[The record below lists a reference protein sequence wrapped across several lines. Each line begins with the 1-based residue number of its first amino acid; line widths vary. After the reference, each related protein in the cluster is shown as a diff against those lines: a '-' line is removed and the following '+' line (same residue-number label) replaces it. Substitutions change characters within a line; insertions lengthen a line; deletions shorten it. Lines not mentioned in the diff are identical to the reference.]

1 MFFANTVWLFSCDSI
16 FLFYSYKG
24 HDVNIDYLK
33 SKSAKGRTNM
43 DFNLHKQAVG
53 INELIFEGM
62 AEQSVDSDL
71 TLPDYCPDILRIL
84 KCTITPR
91 VTGVQAAG
99 DRVTVDGN
107 ALVRIIYCSEG
118 SRVRCYEQ
126 SYPFSKHIDVKN
138 LADNACVSIRA
149 RTDYA
154 NCRAISQRRADIHG
168 MITLSIKITKCREEE
183 LLSGADGAGIQLQ
196 CKNLDT
202 VSSVNDVEKPFPM
215 SEVVEVGSDRP
226 PVAQIIRCNAIALI
240 DDIKTINN
248 KILIK
253 GDMIVSILYYGDNPD
268 GELTNFTHSMPIS
281 QIIEIEGVNENSIID
296 ARLIVTSLEI
306 LPKSDSSGE
315 MRLLDISARICA
327 VIRSYNPMEFPIVT
341 DSYSTKYDMKIDKK
355 TLDYLKPIDKFKDSF
370 VCKDS
375 FDFSGTGISNLI
387 DQWCGDI
394 TSAATVR
401 DDELIISGSVTVHI
415 IYLDKDGQPNYAERQ
430 ADYEYK
436 RALRDRINRL
446 KCDPSVLVT
455 ADNGILSSENR
466 IDIKIELSVSAA
478 VFSNESDRII
488 SDIQPIENQNV
499 KSNAALTIYFS
510 DEGESVW
517 NIAKRYKTTVESII
531 SENGLKGDVITEKGK
546 LLIPKV

>member
-1 MFFANTVWLFSCDSI
+1 
-16 FLFYSYKG
+16 
-24 HDVNIDYLK
+24 
-33 SKSAKGRTNM
+33 M

-62 AEQSVDSDL
+62 AEQPIDSDL

-107 ALVRIIYCSEG
+107 ALVRIIYCCEG

-126 SYPFSKHIDVKN
+126 NYPFAKHIDVKN
-138 LADNACVSIRA
+138 MVDNACVCVRA

-154 NCRAISQRRADIHG
+154 NCRAISQRRADVHG
-168 MITLSIKITKCREEE
+168 MITLSIRITGCRDDE
-183 LLSGADGAGIQLQ
+183 LLTGAEGAGIQLQ
-196 CKNLDT
+196 SKNLCT

-226 PVAQIIRCNAIALI
+226 PVSQIIRSNAIALI

-253 GDMIVSILYYGDNPD
+253 GDLIVSMLYCSDNSD
-268 GELTNFTHSMPIS
+268 AELMPFTHSMPIS

-296 ARLIVTSLEI
+296 ARLIVTSLDI
-306 LPKSDSSGE
+306 QHKSDTSGE

-327 VIRSYNPMEFPIVT
+327 VIRSYNPVEFPIIT
-341 DSYSTKYDMKIDKK
+341 DSYSTKYDMKFDKK
-355 TLDYLKPIDKFKDSF
+355 MFDYLKPIERFRDSF

-375 FDFSGTGISNLI
+375 FDFSGTGISGLV

-394 TSAATVR
+394 TSAAAVR

-436 RALRDRINRL
+436 RALRDKITRL
-446 KCDPSVLVT
+446 KCDPTVIVT
-455 ADNGILSSENR
+455 ADNGVLSSENGV
-466 IDIKIELSVSAA
+466 DIKIELSIIVA
-478 VFSNESDRII
+478 VFSNESDTMI
-488 SDIQPIENQNV
+488 SDIQPMENQSA
-499 KSNAALTIYFS
+499 KSNSALTIYFS

-517 NIAKRYKTTVESII
+517 NIAKRYKTTVDSII
-531 SENGLKGDVITEKGK
+531 NENGLKGDVITEKGM
-546 LLIPKV
+546 LLIPGV